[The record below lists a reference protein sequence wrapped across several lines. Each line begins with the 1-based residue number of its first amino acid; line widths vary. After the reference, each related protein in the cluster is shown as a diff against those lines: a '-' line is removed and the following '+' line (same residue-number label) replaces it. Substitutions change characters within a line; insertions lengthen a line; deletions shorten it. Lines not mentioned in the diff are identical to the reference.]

1 MDRKYIP
8 VSLASFFYRKINWV
22 PCYRCL
28 RGQEMFW
35 LGPSKPRKSEI
46 EIYVP
51 SVILRVVG
59 REGEKEVYSVV

>member
-1 MDRKYIP
+1 M
-8 VSLASFFYRKINWV
+8 S
-22 PCYRCL
+22 
-28 RGQEMFW
+28 W

-51 SVILRVVG
+51 GVILRVVG